1 MSPGMTRKEDENHWK
16 ALKATQDAELSLILA
31 SFSRVKPED
40 PTLSDLERALN
51 FYECGPDGQY
61 DDIAAYCIKY
71 VMDEMKGSRD
81 TKRIKCVNCGGL
93 NMPDEQICFWC
104 KEDTK

>member
-1 MSPGMTRKEDENHWK
+1 MSQGTTRKEDEDYRK
-16 ALKATQDAELSLILA
+16 AMKATQVAELSLILA

-61 DDIAAYCIKY
+61 DDVAAYCIKY
-71 VMDEMKGSRD
+71 VMEARRS
-81 TKRIKCVNCGGL
+81 TK
-93 NMPDEQICFWC
+93 
-104 KEDTK
+104 